1 MPRRTMLRVRRLAS
15 TVLAVALAS
24 AALVF
29 VTDPPHV
36 AVAATG
42 DECPAVPIWVNT
54 WNGTT
59 GVLAQYSPTGT
70 ALSSVPVAAAYG
82 DIGLSTDGTRLFGAS
97 FTDSLTYPILYEL
110 DPATGSVI
118 DSIPLDSGH
127 ITTMTPTARV

>member
-1 MPRRTMLRVRRLAS
+1 MPRRMMLRVRRLAS

-127 ITTMTPTARV
+127 ITMTPTARV